1 MFKDDMSQRPC
12 CPRTGTPYHGSV
24 SCRTWERLIIL
35 KWASVSL
42 NGLSVKIDP
51 SPFFQSG
58 LKSKSVPESEFDRS
72 PLAGEC
78 VG

>member
-1 MFKDDMSQRPC
+1 M
-12 CPRTGTPYHGSV
+12 
-24 SCRTWERLIIL
+24 L
-35 KWASVSL
+35 KWTSVPL
-42 NGLSVKIDP
+42 NGLSLKIDP

-72 PLAGEC
+72 PLAGGC